1 VPERPDPPTLE
12 PRQRWRIA
20 FARDAAGP
28 DQTGTSA
35 RAPLE
40 AAIAAT
46 GLPVALGRGQG
57 TAARPRVVLAAPLPA
72 GMSGEH
78 ELADAFLTER
88 LPRADVWASL
98 AATFPTGHRLVDL
111 HDVWLG
117 APTLTACLAAADY
130 RVEVTGAT
138 PDEVERACAAVL
150 AAPALTRSR
159 TKGEGRV
166 VTYDLR
172 PLLIE
177 LSAAPAAD
185 GLPAA
190 LIRMRLRMTPDGAAG
205 RPDEVVR
212 AVADAGAG
220 ELAIVRTVRERLLT
234 VDDLGATE
242 RPGPA

>member
-1 VPERPDPPTLE
+1 M
-12 PRQRWRIA
+12 

-28 DQTGTSA
+28 DGPGTSA

-40 AAIAAT
+40 ATIAAA

-57 TAARPRVVLAAPLPA
+57 TAARPRFVLAAPLPP

-88 LPRADVWASL
+88 LPRADVWAAL
-98 AATFPTGHRLVDL
+98 AACFPADHRLVDL

-117 APTLTACLAAADY
+117 APTLTARLAAADY

-138 PDEVERACAAVL
+138 SDEVERACAVVL
-150 AAPALTRSR
+150 AAPSLQRSR
-159 TKGEGRV
+159 AKGEGRV

-172 PLLIE
+172 PLLID
-177 LSAAPAAD
+177 LSARSAAD
-185 GLPAA
+185 GAPGAT
-190 LIRMRLRMTPDGAAG
+190 IWMRLRMTPDGAAG

-212 AVADAGAG
+212 AVAEAGSSD
-220 ELAIVRTVRERLLT
+220 LAVVRTVRERLLT
-234 VDDLGATE
+234 VDDLGPTDGA
-242 RPGPA
+242 R